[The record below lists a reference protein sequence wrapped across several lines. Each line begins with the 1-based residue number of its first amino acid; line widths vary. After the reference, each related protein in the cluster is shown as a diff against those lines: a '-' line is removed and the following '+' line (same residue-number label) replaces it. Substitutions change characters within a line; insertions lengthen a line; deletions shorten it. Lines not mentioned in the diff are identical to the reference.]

1 MMRKNIIFAIVAI
14 LMAVL
19 GVVAGWAMRGQRIE
33 KDTNMVMLAR
43 SMESTSLTTD
53 ALSCLTSDQKDKAIL
68 LLRLSLGSSVMQ
80 ADDLVKRGAR
90 IPPYSVNLIKGMT
103 KAQQYSSS
111 NGMADTAAE
120 AKRVLDTLAASA
132 K

>member
-1 MMRKNIIFAIVAI
+1 MRKNIIFAVVATLI
-14 LMAVL
+14 AVL
-19 GVVAGWAMRGQRIE
+19 GVATGWKMRGQRIE

-43 SMESTSLTTD
+43 SMESASLTSG

-68 LLRLSLGSSVMQ
+68 LLRLSLGSSVTQ
-80 ADDLVKRGAR
+80 ADDLVKRGTR

-103 KAQQYSSS
+103 QAQQYSSS

-120 AKRVLDTLAASA
+120 AKRVLDALAASG